1 MSKSDPIREKYYA
14 AVEQVDK
21 GSDGLFYATALLS
34 IASLFIEQGTYP
46 LAYDTVQTS
55 FAVCV
60 IALFIIGLVSRLYW
74 TPRAEDKRR
83 QDFFARACGVSLSH
97 QKTDG
102 YYNNDLSDPIERMA
116 AQVMENSHFSKA
128 IALRMA
134 RTERLKVVAYGTL
147 WLLCVLNRQ
156 ADLGLIVA
164 ASQAVFSEQ
173 ILSKWLRLE
182 WLRIRFEKTY
192 DELHRMFQS
201 KPSTPTFKAQTLE
214 SLGMYETAKATA
226 GITLSSKLFH
236 KMNDQLSAE
245 WEQIKVD
252 LNI

>member
-1 MSKSDPIREKYYA
+1 MSKSDPVRENYYA
-14 AVEQVDK
+14 SVDRAEK
-21 GSDGLFYATALLS
+21 TADGLFYVTAILS
-34 IASLFIEQGTYP
+34 IISLFVERAMYP
-46 LAYDTVQTS
+46 LEYEIVQTS

-60 IALFIIGLVSRLYW
+60 ITLFIVGVVNRLYW

-83 QDFFARACGVSLSH
+83 QDFFASACGVTLSH

-102 YYNNDLSDPIERMA
+102 YYNNDLTDPVDRMA

-128 IALRMA
+128 IVLRMA
-134 RTERLKVVAYGTL
+134 STERIKVATYGAL
-147 WLLCVLNRQ
+147 WFICVLNRH

-182 WLRIRFEKTY
+182 WLRIRFENTY
-192 DELHRMFQS
+192 DEMHRIFQS
-201 KPSTPTFKAQTLE
+201 KPPTPTFRAQTLE
-214 SLGMYETAKATA
+214 SLGKYETAKATA
-226 GITLSSKLFH
+226 GITLSSSLFH

-245 WEQIKVD
+245 WDLIKAD
-252 LNI
+252 LCI